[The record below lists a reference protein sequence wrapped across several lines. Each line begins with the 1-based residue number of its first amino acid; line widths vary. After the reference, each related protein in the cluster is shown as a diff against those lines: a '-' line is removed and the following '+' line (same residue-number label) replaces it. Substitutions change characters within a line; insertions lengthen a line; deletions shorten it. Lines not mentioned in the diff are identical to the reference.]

1 MKRFASVAFAAL
13 LAPIAAFAGPQYVD
27 ETGYA
32 VSGFDVVSY
41 FDIQQ
46 NAVGEAQPAPVP
58 GKSEI
63 TAEYND
69 ATFAFSSEENR
80 DKFLA
85 DPAHYAPQFD
95 GHCAYGVSRGGKVPA
110 NPNLWRIVD
119 DKLYLNI
126 TPVVVGFWNED
137 IPGNITLADDNW
149 PGIDNSKAS
158 TSTIPKYTSDA
169 PQAD

>member
-13 LAPIAAFAGPQYVD
+13 LAPMAAFAGPQYVD
-27 ETGYA
+27 ETGFA
-32 VSGFDVVSY
+32 VSGFDVVAY
-41 FDIQQ
+41 FDLEQ
-46 NAVGEAQPAPVP
+46 NAVGEKQTAPVP
-58 GKSEI
+58 GKKSI
-63 TAEYND
+63 TADYNG

-80 DKFLA
+80 DKFTA

-95 GHCAYGVSRGGKVPA
+95 GHCAYGVSKGGKVPA

-126 TPVVVGFWNED
+126 TPVVVGFWEED
-137 IPGNITLADDNW
+137 IPGNISLAGSNW
-149 PGIDNSKAS
+149 PGIEGSDAS